1 MGLVIPA
8 FMTLT
13 ESPFWRRWGMS
24 GVAEWQINWVTLS
37 VLRINPANRDQTG
50 SRRPLWKVIAS
61 HLIHGMIA
69 AIVFVLVLPAVLS
82 AFPSASSSIVLVA
95 MGFSLT
101 LWYIF
106 SVGLKKVYERARG
119 IHIQRRGQARQPF
132 VPLSLWSLVGCV
144 RGGLP
149 SSNALT
155 FRKFLFYISFG
166 RPGKLEAQ
174 IP

>member
-1 MGLVIPA
+1 MSPTDLVLIALIGLVSAA

-24 GVAEWQINWVTLS
+24 GVTEWQINWVTLS
-37 VLRINPANRDQTG
+37 VLRIIPANKNNREPKA
-50 SRRPLWKVIAS
+50 SWKVIAS

-101 LWYIF
+101 LWIIF

-119 IHIQRRGQARQPF
+119 IHIQRRGH
-132 VPLSLWSLVGCV
+132 
-144 RGGLP
+144 
-149 SSNALT
+149 SSAFCPT
-155 FRKFLFYISFG
+155 QSMVSRWVC
-166 RPGKLEAQ
+166 
-174 IP
+174 